1 MDRVVMDVQTY
12 ERLRAAG
19 FEEKQAT
26 AIAASLPDWS
36 QFATKADLAPLTM
49 DLSRLALGQSHM
61 ENRILHKQNQVILWV
76 GGFLLGLPPLW
87 IWVWTTVL
95 PAVMK

>member
-36 QFATKADLAPLTM
+36 QFATTADLEPLRL
-49 DLSRLALGQSHM
+49 DLSRLELSQSHM
-61 ENRILHKQNQVILWV
+61 ETRILAKQNQVILWV
-76 GGFLLGLPPLW
+76 GGLLLGLPPLW
-87 IWVWTTVL
+87 LWLWTAVL
-95 PAVMK
+95 PAALP